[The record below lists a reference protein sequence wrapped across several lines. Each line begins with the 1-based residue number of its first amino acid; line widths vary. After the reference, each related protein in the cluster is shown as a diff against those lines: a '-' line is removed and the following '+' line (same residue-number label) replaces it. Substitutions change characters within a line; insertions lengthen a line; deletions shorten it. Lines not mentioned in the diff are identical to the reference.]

1 MRSTTKGNL
10 LLLTAAIIWGCSLVA
25 QKAGLEH
32 LGPFWFTALRCLLG
46 GLVMIPVVFFME
58 KKKLQ
63 DSGAADK
70 AVDSQQKYEK
80 KQTVKAA
87 LCCGTLV
94 GILIMFQQFGLPY
107 TTVGK
112 AGFITAL
119 YILITPIIGIF
130 LGKKST
136 KALWTGVVIGL
147 AGMYML
153 CLYEGLQAITL
164 GDVMMLGSAFF
175 CSVHLHTIDHFV
187 KKVDPVKLTCSQFIV
202 AGIIC
207 MIPAVIFE
215 TISWEALIDCVL
227 PLMYASVF
235 SCAVGYTLQTVG
247 QKSTSPNM
255 ACLLLSLE
263 TVFALFAGWIFF
275 GEVLS
280 GHEYIGCM
288 LMFAAI
294 MISQLPEKKNGDKN
308 LVSSKIVVDK

>member
-1 MRSTTKGNL
+1 MQRTTKGNL
-10 LLLTAAIIWGCSLVA
+10 LLLTAAIVWGCSLVA

-46 GLVMIPVVFFME
+46 GLVMIPIVFFME
-58 KKKLQ
+58 KKKQQEFDMSDEEAGL
-63 DSGAADK
+63 
-70 AVDSQQKYEK
+70 VQKYEK
-80 KQTVKAA
+80 KEAVKAA
-87 LCCGTLV
+87 ICCGTLV

-130 LGKKST
+130 LGKKTT
-136 KALWTGVVIGL
+136 KVLWIGVAIGL
-147 AGMYML
+147 VGMYML
-153 CLYEGLQAITL
+153 CLYEGIQAITL

-207 MIPAVIFE
+207 IVPAVIFE
-215 TISWEALIDCVL
+215 NISWKALTDCAL

-280 GHEYIGCM
+280 GHEYIGCT

-294 MISQLPEKKNGDKN
+294 MISQLPEKKCYDKSQ
-308 LVSSKIVVDK
+308 VSSKIIIDK